1 MKRMSAALG
10 PAFGYIGGAAQLT
23 RWVDFDKG
31 EVILNKQIFIDNIR
45 KSQKSLELQKK
56 YFEISNSIHCEIQ
69 PQEYLAFINP
79 QKKYG

>member
-1 MKRMSAALG
+1 MSAALG

-45 KSQKSLELQKK
+45 KSQKSLELWKK
-56 YFEISNSIHCEIQ
+56 YFANFKQ
-69 PQEYLAFINP
+69 YLLRNIATQIFSF
-79 QKKYG
+79 Y